1 MSASLYTY
9 PKHYD
14 VIVCG
19 AGHAGVEAAM
29 AAARLG
35 CQTAI
40 LTQNLD
46 TISQMSC
53 NPAIG
58 GLAKGHVVREIDA
71 LGGVMGRNTDATGI
85 QFRMLNARKG
95 PSVQAPRAQCD
106 KKAYQFRMK
115 WLIENQPNLDL
126 HQGNAAEILVE
137 NDGITGI
144 RTSLGMIYRA
154 KAVVISSGTFMRGLL
169 HVGQQNQAGGR
180 MGDSISTLSDSL
192 RALGFDVQRFKTG
205 TPCRLNS
212 RSIDFSK
219 CELQPGDSP
228 PPRFS
233 YLSGILGEDED
244 EAAPGGGNEECRMTN
259 AECQPSASDIR
270 HSAFGIRHFHQF
282 TLNSWTP
289 EKFHVEQIP
298 CWITYTTPQTHDIIR
313 ANIHKSAMYSG
324 KIEGVGPRYCPSV
337 EDKVVRF
344 AEKDRH
350 QIFLEPEGRHT
361 REFYVNG
368 VSTSLPFEV
377 QYDFIRSIPG
387 LENAEIVR
395 PGYAVEYDY
404 CPPTQLHPTLETKR
418 ISGLYFAGQIN
429 GTSGYEEAAGQGL
442 IAGANAALKATG
454 RPPFLLQRS
463 QAYLAV
469 MIDDLV
475 TKGTTEPYR
484 LFTSRAEYRLL
495 LRQDNCDLRLTPL
508 AAAIG
513 LASPFRVRHT
523 EEKTAQLAAARVL
536 LQEARL
542 DGITLEKWLRR
553 PENTPAAL
561 PAEIHAQFTPE
572 VWSLVENDVKYA
584 GYITRQE
591 DMVAKTSRME
601 EKTIP
606 ADFDYHAIPGLKT
619 EAKHRLTALRPAT
632 LGQAARAQGVNP
644 ADIALLAVMLKRGSP
659 EAESE
664 GPRA

>member
-9 PKHYD
+9 PKPYD

-35 CQTAI
+35 SQAAI

-71 LGGVMGRNTDATGI
+71 LGGLMARNTDATGI

-137 NDGITGI
+137 NDAVIGI

-154 KAVVISSGTFMRGLL
+154 KAVIISSGTFMRGLL
-169 HVGQQNQAGGR
+169 HVGLQNQAGGR

-192 RALGFDVQRFKTG
+192 RELGFEVKRFKTG
-205 TPCRLNS
+205 TPCRINS
-212 RSIDFSK
+212 RSIDFRQ
-219 CELQPGDSP
+219 CEPQPGDSP
-228 PPRFS
+228 APAFS
-233 YLSGILGEDED
+233 YLSGVVPEDED
-244 EAAPGGGNEECRMTN
+244 I
-259 AECQPSASDIR
+259 AECGMRNADSSSGESSGQSS
-270 HSAFGIRHFHQF
+270 FHHF
-282 TLNSWTP
+282 TLNSWLP

-298 CWITYTTPQTHDIIR
+298 CWITYTTPRTHDIIR
-313 ANIHKSAMYSG
+313 ANLDKSPMYCG
-324 KIEGVGPRYCPSV
+324 RIEGVGPRYCPSI

-361 REFYVNG
+361 REFYING
-368 VSTSLPFEV
+368 VSTSLPYEV
-377 QYDFIRSIPG
+377 QLDFIRSIPG
-387 LENAEIVR
+387 LERAEIIR

-404 CPPTQLHPTLETKR
+404 CPPAQLLPTLETKR
-418 ISGLYFAGQIN
+418 VSGLYFAGQIN

-442 IAGANAALKATG
+442 LAGANAALKVQG
-454 RPPFLLQRS
+454 RPHFILPRS
-463 QAYLAV
+463 AAYLGV
-469 MIDDLV
+469 LVDDLV
-475 TKGTTEPYR
+475 TKGVTEPYR

-508 AAAIG
+508 AAQIG
-513 LASPFRVRHT
+513 LACPTRTRLT
-523 EEKTAQLAAARVL
+523 QEKAARL
-536 LQEARL
+536 AEAMTFLQTTTH
-542 DGITLEKWLRR
+542 DGLRLEKWLRR
-553 PENTPAAL
+553 TGNDHTTL
-561 PAEIHAQFTPE
+561 PAELRAAFPDTIWQ
-572 VWSLVENDVKYA
+572 LVENDVKYE
-584 GYITRQE
+584 GYIQRQE
-591 DMVAKTSRME
+591 MMLERTARME
-601 EKTIP
+601 EKEIP
-606 ADFDYHAIPGLKT
+606 AHFDYAAVQGLKF
-619 EAKHRLTALRPAT
+619 EARHRLSQIRPTT
-632 LGQAARAQGVNP
+632 LGQAARIQGVTP
-644 ADIALLAVMLKRGSP
+644 ADVALLAIMLRRG
-659 EAESE
+659 
-664 GPRA
+664 